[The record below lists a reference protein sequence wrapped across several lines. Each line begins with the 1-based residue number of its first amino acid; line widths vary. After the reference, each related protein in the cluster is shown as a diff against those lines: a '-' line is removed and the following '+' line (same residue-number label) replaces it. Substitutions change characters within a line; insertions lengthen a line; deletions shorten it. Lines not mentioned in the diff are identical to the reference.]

1 MAKINIDID
10 VDFNALLD
18 APKSDQDAVLAQVN
32 LALTGMTPAQRVQW
46 ALENLPGTHALSSS
60 FGIQSALML
69 HLVSSQQADIPVI
82 LTDTGHL
89 FDKTYQ
95 FIDRLTERFSLN
107 LKVYQS
113 AMSPAWQQARF
124 GKEWEQGLD
133 GLDAYNKRNKV
144 EPMQRALDEL
154 AVGSWYSGLRSQQ
167 ASSREGLPILEI
179 RGTRYKF
186 LPIIDLNNKQVHQ
199 YLTEFD
205 LPYHPLWEEGYVSLG
220 DVHSTSKLEAGMS
233 EEDTRFNGLKREC
246 GLHFE
251 I

>member
-1 MAKINIDID
+1 MTNLVSNID
-10 VDFNALLD
+10 FTTLLT
-18 APKSDQDAVLAQVN
+18 APKSEQTFVLEGVN
-32 LALTGMTPAQRVQW
+32 NELTKCSPQERVAW
-46 ALENLPGTHALSSS
+46 ALENLPSNHALSSS

-69 HLVSSQQADIPVI
+69 HLLTQQQAGIPVV

-89 FDKTYQ
+89 FPETYS
-95 FIDRLTERFSLN
+95 FIDNLTERLSLN
-107 LKVYQS
+107 LHVYQS
-113 AMSPAWQQARF
+113 DMSPAWQQARF
-124 GKEWEQGLD
+124 GKEWEQGLE

-144 EPMQRALDEL
+144 EPMQKALTDL
-154 AVGSWYSGLRSQQ
+154 DIGTWFSGLRSQQ
-167 ASSREGLPILEI
+167 ASSRQGLPIVEI
-179 RGTRYKF
+179 RGMRYKF
-186 LPIIDLNNKQVHQ
+186 LPIIDLNNKQVHE
-199 YLTEFD
+199 YLTQFD

>member
-1 MAKINIDID
+1 MTNFFDD
-10 VDFNALLD
+10 VDFKALVT
-18 APKSDQDAVLAQVN
+18 APESTQQSVLAQVN
-32 LALTGMTPAQRVQW
+32 EELGELSPKARVQW
-46 ALENLPGTHALSSS
+46 ALAHLPGNHGLSSS
-60 FGIQSALML
+60 FGIQSAVML
-69 HLVSSQQADIPVI
+69 HLLTQEQNDIPVI

-89 FDKTYQ
+89 FPETYQ
-95 FIDRLTERFSLN
+95 FIDKLTQRLSLN
-107 LKVYQS
+107 VKVFQS
-113 AMSPAWQQARF
+113 ELSPAWQQARF

-144 EPMQRALDEL
+144 EPMQRALQEL
-154 AVGSWYSGLRSQQ
+154 GIGTWFSGLRSQQ
-167 ASSREGLPILEI
+167 ANSRKDLPIVEL

-186 LPIIDLNNKQVHQ
+186 LPIIDLNNKQVHE
-199 YLTEFD
+199 YLTQFD

-220 DVHSTSKLEAGMS
+220 DVHSTSKLELGMS

>member
-1 MAKINIDID
+1 MTSIFGDID
-10 VDFNALLD
+10 FKALLS
-18 APKSDQDAVLAQVN
+18 APISEQAATLERVNVELAKFSPQE
-32 LALTGMTPAQRVQW
+32 RVMW
-46 ALENLPGTHALSSS
+46 ALKHLPGNHALSSS

-69 HLVSSQQADIPVI
+69 HLLTQECADIPVV

-89 FDKTYQ
+89 FPQTYD
-95 FIDRLTERFSLN
+95 FIDRLTERLSLN
-107 LKVYQS
+107 LNVYQS
-113 AMSPAWQQARF
+113 EMSPAWQKARF
-124 GKEWEQGLD
+124 GNEWEQGVN

-144 EPMQRALDEL
+144 EPMQRALSDL
-154 AVGSWYSGLRSQQ
+154 KIGTWFSGLRSQQ
-167 ASSREGLPILEI
+167 ASSREGLPIIEI
-179 RGTRYKF
+179 RGMRYKF

-199 YLTEFD
+199 YLTQFD